1 MTKESPAQNADFL
14 EKFGYRVYSGTSQS
28 RKNRV
33 WSMIIFEVKS
43 TWARSTFGKVLLV
56 IIAMFNLIGITVIAA
71 SSSVFVSEL
80 PEQERDEAIRDTL
93 NNFVAEYVSFGDN
106 YIQGGTEQIGLN
118 INMELGILIM
128 GLFAIAGSGL
138 FADDKS
144 GKVTEIYLS
153 RLQKK
158 EYVVAKI
165 GSIIIYINL
174 FLMLPLLIMGALNVQ
189 SISQTTHLEQ
199 WDFYLGIIV
208 YSLCASLL
216 LGLLILT
223 FSIYAEK
230 RQYASLGFFIFYLL
244 TSIIGSILT
253 EGGGVSNEFLLMIS
267 PSNLLMLMAYV
278 CLGDFHLGL
287 GYEWDEN
294 IQPFSLNDG
303 SGLEWFH
310 VIGVFLGLVIILSG
324 ILAYKINKLTT
335 EEL

>member
-1 MTKESPAQNADFL
+1 MTSESPAQNGDFL
-14 EKFGYRVYSGTSQS
+14 EKFGYRVYSGTAQS
-28 RKNRV
+28 RKSRV

-56 IIAMFNLIGITVIAA
+56 IIAMFNLIAITAIAA
-71 SSSVFVSEL
+71 TSNVFVSEL
-80 PEQERDEAIRDTL
+80 PETQRDEAIRDTL

-106 YIQGGTEQIGLN
+106 YIQGGTQQIGLN

-189 SISQTTHLEQ
+189 SIKQTTHFDQ
-199 WDFYLGIIV
+199 WDFYLGIIL
-208 YSLCASLL
+208 YSLAASLL

-253 EGGGVSNEFLLMIS
+253 EGGVSNEFLLMIS
-267 PSNLLMLMAYV
+267 PSNLLMLLAYV

-294 IQPFSLNDG
+294 VQPFSLNDG

-310 VIGVFLGLVIILSG
+310 VIGVFLGLVIILSS